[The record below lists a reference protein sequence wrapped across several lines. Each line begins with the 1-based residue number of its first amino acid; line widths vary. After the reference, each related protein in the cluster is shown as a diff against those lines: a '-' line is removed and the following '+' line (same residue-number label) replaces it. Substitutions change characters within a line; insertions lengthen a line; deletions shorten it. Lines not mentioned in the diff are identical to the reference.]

1 MFLKIFSRGVEW
13 MKSIYLVGFMGSGK
27 TSIALALK
35 EKLGWESQDTDEL
48 IEQEYQQSIPSIF
61 RERGEQVFRDYE
73 TAILKKTNTRQT
85 VIATGGGIIER
96 EENRAFLKQHGVVV
110 FLDTSWEEIVNRLS
124 DDGSRPIWSNKNTD
138 KKQLLK
144 ERLPKYEEV
153 ANIIIHTDQKS
164 VDAITDEI
172 ISNL

>member
-1 MFLKIFSRGVEW
+1 

-35 EKLGWESQDTDEL
+35 DKLGWKSQDTDEL
-48 IEQEYQQSIPSIF
+48 IEEEYHQSIPTIF
-61 RERGEQVFRDYE
+61 KDKGEQVFRDYE
-73 TAILKKTNTRQT
+73 TAILKNTNQKQT

-96 EENRAFLKQHGVVV
+96 KENREFLKQHGIVI
-110 FLDTSWEEIVNRLS
+110 FLDTSWEEIVKRLS

-138 KKQLLK
+138 KKKLLK
-144 ERLPKYEEV
+144 ERLPKYKEV
-153 ANIIIHTDQKS
+153 ADIIIKTDQKS
-164 VDAITDEI
+164 IDVITDEI